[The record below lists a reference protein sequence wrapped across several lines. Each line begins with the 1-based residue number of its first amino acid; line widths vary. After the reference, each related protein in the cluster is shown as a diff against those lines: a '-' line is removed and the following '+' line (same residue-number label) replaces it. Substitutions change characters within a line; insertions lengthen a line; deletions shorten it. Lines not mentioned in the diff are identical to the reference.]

1 MEHNIDDALP
11 VSPSVIKW
19 ARQRAGFSAEDAE
32 KSFKKIAAWEA
43 GLSFPSY
50 PQLEQMGEKFK
61 CPVAVFFF
69 PEPPDMPSVEK
80 SFRTLTAQDF
90 EKIPRTVR
98 GFLRKGQAMQLNLA
112 ELNDGKNPAARLIT
126 RDLKFQTNTS
136 LDGIANS
143 IRTYL
148 GISLQEQ
155 SSWNT
160 VEIALEKWRDAF
172 ASVGIYVFKDAFQ
185 ANEYF
190 GFCLWD
196 DEFPIIYINNSC
208 AKSRQI
214 FTLFHEL
221 WHLLFHT
228 SGIDISGAGNTQH
241 LKNNEQKVEIVC
253 NQLAARFLIP
263 EDDFAKLLVGKPANR
278 ATAELLAKHF
288 NVSREAIYR
297 KLLDRDR
304 IDASEYEAA
313 SIFWTGQIKRNSSQG
328 NYYNSQISYL
338 GSNYINLAL
347 KRYYQRRF
355 DEVKLSDYLNIKP
368 KNLPAFE
375 LKYGGG

>member
-1 MEHNIDDALP
+1 MEHNLDDALP

>member
-221 WHLLFHT
+221 GHLLFHT